1 MPYGPRADRLLKKL
15 GAMVGRQSL
24 RVTANSPTIV
34 VSGNFHMSYLKIILP
49 RKWWNSKLH
58 DWFLICSSLSDK
70 RRNAAVLQAYISRET
85 GRWGPLLT
93 NSTVLVHG
101 FARFF
106 SLKANTINWLE
117 RLTQGAPPSN
127 TVTQVDHCVWRKKC
141 LIFVPRHRH
150 SPSTFQGHISTGN
163 HQATPDTSCSKERC
177 PMIRRLHRHSVPKM
191 CTSRLR
197 VETILSR
204 LYCICMSQLCANSV
218 PSPTTSS
225 FRWSHRHI
233 CLGWRRCWGRQH
245 CWPARSCFQT
255 WEAATSGGTTVA
267 HH

>member
-34 VSGNFHMSYLKIILP
+34 VSGNFRMSYLKIILP

-127 TVTQVDHCVWRKKC
+127 TVTQVDHCVWRKKNVWS
-141 LIFVPRHRH
+141 LFLGIDTAHR
-150 SPSTFQGHISTGN
+150 
-163 HQATPDTSCSKERC
+163 R
-177 PMIRRLHRHSVPKM
+177 
-191 CTSRLR
+191 
-197 VETILSR
+197 
-204 LYCICMSQLCANSV
+204 
-218 PSPTTSS
+218 
-225 FRWSHRHI
+225 FR
-233 CLGWRRCWGRQH
+233 
-245 CWPARSCFQT
+245 
-255 WEAATSGGTTVA
+255 ATSAQGTIRPHRTPLAPKKGVQWSA
-267 HH
+267 GCTDIQCQKCAQAGSE